1 MTIQHHYAL
10 DHLNTFGI
18 HCQADSYVEYTSLSD
33 VTEALQANKRGR
45 VLLVGAGSNL
55 LFLRPT
61 FHGMVLH
68 CTNHEM
74 EVVKEDESEVEVK
87 AGAGWTW
94 DDFVAYTLGRGWYG
108 LENLSYIPGTTGAS
122 AVQNVGAFGAEAGEF
137 ITEVECVDLRNGGVK
152 ILRHDELD
160 YAYRHSFFKREEEF
174 QQWAILSVTYRLSK
188 HFTPRLTYG
197 GVRKEMENRG
207 MDADTLTAE
216 SLRSLII
223 DIRKS
228 KLPEPDEVGSA
239 GSFFKN
245 PIVSVRQ
252 WEELKQLYP
261 TLVSY
266 PAGEGM
272 MKIGAGWLID
282 QCGWKGKNIGRAGVY
297 EKQALVIV
305 NRGGA
310 TGQDIV
316 KVCEAVQADVF
327 ERFGIQLQPEVNFI
341 GEQT

>member
-10 DHLNTFGI
+10 DRLNTFGI
-18 HCQADSYVEYTSLSD
+18 HCLADSYAEYANLDELT
-33 VTEALQANKRGR
+33 TALQTNGGGK

-55 LFLRPT
+55 LFLQPS

-68 CTNHEM
+68 CINRDV
-74 EVVKEDESEVEVK
+74 EVVKEDESEVEIK

-122 AVQNVGAFGAEAGEF
+122 AVQNVGAFGAEASEF
-137 ITEVECVDLRNGGVK
+137 ITEVKCVDLRSGELK
-152 ILRHDELD
+152 ILPHKDLD
-160 YAYRHSFFKREEEF
+160 YAYRHSFFKRTEEF
-174 QQWAILSVTYRLSK
+174 QQWAILSVTYRLNK
-188 HFTPRLTYG
+188 HFEPRLTYG
-197 GVRKEMENRG
+197 GVRKEIENRSI
-207 MDADTLTAE
+207 DVDTLTAE
-216 SLRSLII
+216 TLRNLII

-245 PIVSVRQ
+245 PIVPMRQ

-266 PAGEGM
+266 QAGPGL

-316 KVCEAVQADVF
+316 KVCEAVRADVF
-327 ERFGIQLQPEVNFI
+327 ARFGIQLQPEVNFI
-341 GEQT
+341 GE

>member
-1 MTIQHHYAL
+1 MTIQHHYPL
-10 DHLNTFGI
+10 DQLNTFGI
-18 HCQADSYVEYTSLSD
+18 HCVADSYAEYANAHDLAA
-33 VTEALQANKRGR
+33 ALQANDGGK
-45 VLLVGAGSNL
+45 VLMVGAGSNL
-55 LFLRPT
+55 LFLQPA

-68 CTNHEM
+68 CTNREA
-74 EVVKEDESEVEVK
+74 EVVKQDDSAVEVK

-94 DDFVAYTLGRGWYG
+94 DDFVAYTLGQRWYG

-137 ITEVECVDLRNGGVK
+137 ITEVACVNLRDGK
-152 ILRHDELD
+152 QHTLRHEDLD

-188 HFTPRLTYG
+188 HFEPRLTYG
-197 GVRKEMENRG
+197 GVRKEIENRG
-207 MDADTLTAE
+207 IDVEALTAE
-216 SLRSLII
+216 TLRNLII

-228 KLPEPDEVGSA
+228 KLPEPQEVGSA

-245 PIVSVRQ
+245 PIVPVSQ
-252 WEELKQLYP
+252 WEALKRLYP

-327 ERFGIQLQPEVNFI
+327 ARFGIRLQPEVNFI
-341 GEQT
+341 D

>member
-1 MTIQHHYAL
+1 MTIRHHHAL

-18 HCQADSYVEYTSLSD
+18 HCRADSYAEYASPDDLAA
-33 VTEALQANKRGR
+33 ALQANEGGK

-55 LFLRPT
+55 LFLHPT

-68 CTNHEM
+68 CTNRVV
-74 EVVKEDESEVEVK
+74 EVVKEDDSKVEVK

-94 DDFVAYTLGRGWYG
+94 DEFVAYTLSQGWYG

-137 ITEVECVDLRNGGVK
+137 IIEVKCMDLRNGALKV
-152 ILRHDELD
+152 LRHNELD

-174 QQWAILSVTYRLSK
+174 QQWAILSVTYRLDK
-188 HFTPRLTYG
+188 HFEPRLTYG

-207 MDADTLTAE
+207 MDADTLTAA
-216 SLRSLII
+216 SLRNLII
-223 DIRKS
+223 DIRKN
-228 KLPEPDEVGSA
+228 KLPEPGEVGSA

-245 PIVSVRQ
+245 PIIPIKQ
-252 WEELKQLYP
+252 WEELKQHYP
-261 TLVSY
+261 ALVSY
-266 PAGEGM
+266 PAGEGL

-282 QCGWKGKNIGRAGVY
+282 QCGWKGKNIGHAGVY

-310 TGQDIV
+310 TGQDV
-316 KVCEAVQADVF
+316 LRVCEAVQADVF

-341 GEQT
+341 D

>member
-1 MTIQHHYAL
+1 MVIQHHYTL

-18 HCQADSYVEYTSLSD
+18 HCRADSYAEYANLGELTA
-33 VTEALQANKRGR
+33 ALQAHEGGK

-55 LFLRPT
+55 LFLHPS

-68 CTNHEM
+68 CTNREV
-74 EVVKEDESEVEVK
+74 EVVRESTSEVEVR

-94 DDFVAYTLGRGWYG
+94 DDFVAHTLGRGWYG

-137 ITEVECVDLRNGGVK
+137 ITEVECVDLRSGELK
-152 ILRHDELD
+152 ILRHDGLD

-174 QQWAILSVTYRLSK
+174 QQWAILCVTYRLSK
-188 HFTPRLTYG
+188 HFEPQLTYG
-197 GVRKEMENRG
+197 GVRKEIENRG
-207 MDADTLTAE
+207 INTETLTAE
-216 SLRSLII
+216 VLRQLII

-228 KLPEPDEVGSA
+228 KLPEPGEVGSA

-245 PIVSVRQ
+245 PIVQTSQ
-252 WEELKQLYP
+252 WEVLRRHYP
-261 TLVSY
+261 NLVSY
-266 PAGEGM
+266 PAGTGM

-282 QCGWKGKNIGRAGVY
+282 QCGWKGKSIGRAGVY

-310 TGQDIV
+310 TGEDILR
-316 KVCEAVQADVF
+316 VCKAVQTDVF

-341 GEQT
+341 GE